1 LSPLRILVVDDHEPV
16 RRSLRFLLSSRA
28 DWSVC
33 GEAEDGPEAV
43 EKAIALRPDVV
54 LMDVSMPRM
63 NGLDATR
70 IIRRELPESKVV
82 IVSQNDPVVARRQA
96 QQVDAAAFVAK
107 SDIVQD
113 LLPTLD
119 RLVSTQG
126 ARFSQNP
133 LLPNRDESG
142 AESAMPQKGDPGY
155 DLIQDVEVSAEELR
169 RVALPEAT
177 DLLAA
182 IVDSSDDAIISKN
195 LDGVITSWNKS
206 AERLFGYTAQEA
218 IGRRITL
225 IVPLDRRREEMT
237 ILDRLRR
244 GERIDHFE
252 TVRVRKDGTTVD
264 ISLTVSPVKDAGG
277 RVVGASKVARNI
289 SERKV
294 ADQALAERA
303 LLLDLSNDAIF
314 VRDEAD
320 RITYWNKSAY
330 RLYGYSPE
338 EAVGRV
344 SHDLLH
350 TEFPEPLERIFEQLR
365 RDNRWAGE
373 LTHRRKDGSQIVVAS
388 RWVLDRDDRGNHK
401 RVLETNNDISQ
412 QKRDEKALRESE
424 ERLRTLADGLEAQVR
439 VRTQELELRN
449 AEVLQQAEQLREL
462 SNSLQQT
469 QDQERRHI
477 ARELHDSAGQI
488 VTALG
493 MNLAGVMQHA
503 KQNPLL
509 GNAVQDS
516 QRLVQQL
523 SKEIR
528 TMSYLLHPPLL
539 DDSGLSEAIRWYA
552 QGLTERSGLNT
563 EIHISEDFGR
573 LPSEFELAV
582 FRIVQE
588 CLTNIHRH
596 SGSKTAAIR
605 LSREAQSVSL
615 EIHDD
620 GKGISPEKLAAIQ
633 AHRSGVGIMGMRER
647 VRHFDGVLDIHSDG
661 SGTTIFVTFPI
672 PLPTALQPTLT
683 AG

>member
-63 NGLDATR
+63 NGLEATR

-119 RLVSTQG
+119 RLVSTPG

-133 LLPNRDESG
+133 LLPNRDEPG
-142 AESAMPQKGDPGY
+142 AESAMPQEGDTRY
-155 DLIQDVEVSAEELR
+155 NLIQDVEVSAEELR

-237 ILDRLRR
+237 ILGRLKR

-289 SERKV
+289 TERKL

-314 VRDEAD
+314 VRDDAD
-320 RITYWNKSAY
+320 RITYWNKSAF

-338 EAVGRV
+338 EAIGRV

-350 TEFPEPLERIFEQLR
+350 TEFPEPLERVFEQLR

-373 LTHRRKDGSQIVVAS
+373 LTHRRKDGTQIVVAS
-388 RWVLDRDDRGNHK
+388 RWVLDRDHRGNHK
-401 RVLETNNDISQ
+401 RILETNNDISQ
-412 QKRDEKALRESE
+412 QKLNERALRESE

-493 MNLAGVMQHA
+493 MNLAGIVQHA
-503 KQNPLL
+503 KQDPLL

-516 QRLVQQL
+516 QKLVQQL

-539 DDSGLSEAIRWYA
+539 DESGLSEAIRWYA

-563 EIHISEDFGR
+563 EIHISESFGR

-605 LSREAQSVSL
+605 LSREARSVSL

-647 VRHFDGVLDIHSDG
+647 VRHFNGVLDIHSNG
-661 SGTTIFVTFPI
+661 RGTTIFVTFPI
-672 PLPTALQPTLT
+672 SLQAAWNQL
-683 AG
+683 